1 MTKRGLLA
9 ICVAAAVAGGTGT
22 GIAAGMGALG
32 SAKPTDNAWV
42 QALSK
47 KLGTTPEKL
56 VEALKG
62 VSNDRIDALV
72 TAGTITQAQADKL
85 KARIEATGGLGLR
98 GGFDR
103 GPGPLGRG
111 GMHGGMGDP
120 LATAATYLG
129 LTRDALDTALDGG
142 KALEAI
148 AKEQDKTIAGLRA
161 ALLADAKTHIDALP
175 AATAAQKQ
183 TLLDEASAH
192 IDSFIAGA
200 ATPGHGLGFGH
211 GGMGGHSHRGGMGG
225 HGHRGGMDGM
235 GGMGGGFGRGLGH
248 GPGEGLPGL
257 GDSPSLDQLPT
268 PAA

>member
-1 MTKRGLLA
+1 MTKKGLLA
-9 ICVAAAVAGGTGT
+9 ICVAAVVAGGTGT
-22 GIAAGMGALG
+22 AIAAGVGALG
-32 SAKPTDNAWV
+32 SGKPTDNAWV

-47 KLGTTPEKL
+47 KLGTTPDKL

-72 TAGTITQAQADKL
+72 AAGTITQAQADKL
-85 KARIEATGGLGLR
+85 RARIEATGGLGLR
-98 GGFDR
+98 EGFDR
-103 GPGPLGRG
+103 VPGMMGRG

-148 AKEQDKTIAGLRA
+148 AKEQDKTIAGLKA

-192 IDSFIAGA
+192 IDSFIAAA

-211 GGMGGHSHRGGMGG
+211 GGMGGRG
-225 HGHRGGMDGM
+225 HH

-248 GPGEGLPGL
+248 GPGDGLPGMGAGL
-257 GDSPSLDQLPT
+257 SVDRLPA
-268 PAA
+268 PGA